1 MAKVTIDNIVKTF
14 GTTEVLKNINLEI
27 KDGEFFILLGPS
39 GCGKT
44 TLLRIIAGL
53 SEQSGGR
60 LIIGDKDVSELSPRE
75 RNIAMVFQDYALYPH
90 MTVEGNISFP
100 LKMAKMR
107 ADEIKKRVAAITQL
121 LRIGDFLNKKP
132 KELSGGQRQ
141 RVAIGRALVR
151 SPNVLLMDE
160 PLSNLDAK
168 LRTTMRFEIKR
179 IQRETGITVIYVT
192 HDQVEA
198 MTMGDRIAILNEGV
212 VKQCGTPFDI
222 FHKPVDS
229 FVATFTGSPPMNILD
244 TPYVRKQLGIKDDVL
259 VGVRPRAVSLSPA
272 GGGAIIEAKHIGT
285 DLLGNE
291 LLVHTTVA
299 DDDFIFLTSINE
311 RDAIVDNL
319 KLYIRQENIYLFERA
334 TGSAIKFGQAE

>member
-1 MAKVTIDNIVKTF
+1 MAKVTIENIEKTF
-14 GTTEVLKNINLEI
+14 GSTTVLRKINLEI

-44 TLLRIIAGL
+44 TLLRIVAGL
-53 SEQSGGR
+53 WEQTGGR
-60 LIIGDKDVSELSPRE
+60 LLIGDRDVSLLSPRE

-90 MTVEGNISFP
+90 MSVEGNIAFP
-100 LKMAKMR
+100 LKMAKMPSE
-107 ADEIKKRVAAITQL
+107 EIRKRVSSVAEL
-121 LRIGDFLNKKP
+121 LRISPFLKKKP
-132 KELSGGQRQ
+132 RDLSGGQRQ

-179 IQRETGITVIYVT
+179 IQRETGLTTIYVT

-212 VKQCGTPFDI
+212 VKQCGSPFDI

-244 TPYVRKQLGIKDDVL
+244 SAYVRKLFNIKEDVL
-259 VGVRPRAVSLSPA
+259 VGIRPRAVSLAPA
-272 GGGAIIEAKHIGT
+272 DGGTALDAKHLGT

-291 LLVHTTVA
+291 LLVHSAVG
-299 DDDFIFLTSINE
+299 DEDFVFLTNINE
-311 RDAIVDNL
+311 RDAIKDKL
-319 KLYIRQENIYLFERA
+319 KLYVAPDKIYLFERA
-334 TGSAIKFGQAE
+334 TGKTVRFGLTE

>member
-1 MAKVTIDNIVKTF
+1 MAKVTIDSIGKTF
-14 GTTEVLKNINLEI
+14 GTTTVLNNINLEI

-53 SEQSGGR
+53 WEQTSGR
-60 LIIGDKDVSELSPRE
+60 LLIGDRDVSLLSPRE

-100 LKMAKMR
+100 LRMSKMPAE
-107 ADEIKKRVAAITQL
+107 EIKKRVASVAEL
-121 LRIGDFLNKKP
+121 LKIGAFLKKKP
-132 KELSGGQRQ
+132 RDLSGGQRQ

-198 MTMGDRIAILNEGV
+198 MTMGDRIAILNDGV

-244 TPYVRKQLGIKDDVL
+244 TPYIRKQLGIKEDVL
-259 VGVRPRAVSLSPA
+259 VGIRPRTVSISPVS
-272 GGGAIIEAKHIGT
+272 GGAVVEAKHVGT

-291 LLVHTTVA
+291 LLVHTTVG
-299 DDDFIFLTSINE
+299 DEDFVFLAHIND
-311 RDAIVDNL
+311 RSAMGDKL
-319 KLYIRQENIYLFERA
+319 KLYIPQENVYIFEKA
-334 TGSAIKFGQAE
+334 TGKVVRYGLAE